1 MSRKRSKQPH
11 AIRDVF
17 AALGLAIFSACLVA
31 PLSQGGQLLCLF
43 GFLLAGGAAAG
54 WKGAHGKWEQSFI
67 PGMFFL
73 MEWVIVSGRAHG
85 IRMGVTLGEKTAL
98 FTLIGLVTAV
108 LGGAFVFW
116 LLREYITKEGRKWI
130 LFLAAF
136 GALCSFQLGYDS
148 SLSVNA
154 LAYRMIAKEAVAVVE
169 GVQTATYAAGRYATG
184 KVYSLLLKENALMEK
199 GGRVKAAAALAKSLQ
214 QGDAV
219 RLLLHPGALGVPWLE
234 CVPLTEEKGERQ

>member
-1 MSRKRSKQPH
+1 
-11 AIRDVF
+11 
-17 AALGLAIFSACLVA
+17 
-31 PLSQGGQLLCLF
+31 
-43 GFLLAGGAAAG
+43 
-54 WKGAHGKWEQSFI
+54 
-67 PGMFFL
+67 
-73 MEWVIVSGRAHG
+73 
-85 IRMGVTLGEKTAL
+85 MGVTLGGKTAL

-116 LLREYITKEGRKWI
+116 LLREYITKEDRKWI

-154 LAYRMIAKEAVAVVE
+154 LADRMIAKEAVAVVE

-199 GGRVKAAAALAKSLQ
+199 GGRVKASAALAKSLQ